1 MKLYHYWR
9 SSCSWRVRWALAH
22 KGLKTEMIGVGLL
35 DGESESEAHLE
46 RNPAGFV
53 PVLELD
59 DGLRLTESMAI
70 CEYLE
75 EVYPE
80 KPILPKKPVDR
91 AYVRTLCEIINSG
104 TQPLQNLSVLDAVS
118 MDDARR
124 KEWSAQWIGNGLG
137 IFEKLL
143 KRSGAF
149 CFGDSPT
156 LADCFLVPQVYNA
169 LRNDVDLMRT
179 PKVARIYET
188 SLKEPSCAAAHPD
201 RFKP

>member
-1 MKLYHYWR
+1 
-9 SSCSWRVRWALAH
+9 
-22 KGLKTEMIGVGLL
+22 MIAVGLL
-35 DGESESEAHLE
+35 DGGSESDEHLE

-59 DGLRLTESMAI
+59 DGLRLTESMSI

-75 EVYPE
+75 EVHPE
-80 KPILPKKPVDR
+80 KPLLPKKPIDR

-118 MDDARR
+118 MDEGKR
-124 KEWSAQWIGNGLG
+124 KEWSARWIGGGLG

-143 KRSGAF
+143 KRSGQY
-149 CFGDSPT
+149 CLGDAPT

-169 LRNDVDLMRT
+169 LRNDVDLKRT
-179 PKVARIYET
+179 PKIARIYET